1 MPRCIND
8 VIKESNGLLSRE
20 EAERIFQTIESRY
33 RTLNKALGR
42 STTEPPPG
50 FEEYTARPWGEY
62 VKLAPED
69 RLRELAK
76 EAFAGE
82 LREKQE
88 ALRRQCQQVKINIG
102 NQVQLAQHAAD
113 TGRTRTESMIDFAV
127 GNPYG
132 KGKMESVQSRYKGV
146 AGEFMSRLWPGL
158 DGYMSAF
165 GYRITREQEAALVR
179 EIFTPGSTEDAAAR
193 GLAKVWR
200 EVSDNL
206 RTRLNRAGADIGYIT
221 GYAPQIW
228 DRMKALTFGLS
239 PAEIK
244 TFYTGSREQRA
255 AVKAKAKEA
264 WLDHVQ
270 PRMNREHP
278 KYINRETGDFFN
290 DMEMKEF
297 LSSAWD
303 TITTNGL
310 SKPPTPGGGSG
321 AGRSMR
327 ASLEAERQLH
337 FKDADAFLEANRAFG
352 STDILTGLV
361 QTVHHHSKS
370 LALMEKYGPNPT
382 TGFNSLFAHAQ
393 HLDALEP
400 TIFHDKKA
408 AFVQTLFKEMSGAAG
423 TPETTV
429 ADLYARVNAAKRQW
443 MTFAKLGSAFLSQIN
458 DTVVFTVMAMHNG
471 MGAGEAIKTA
481 AHYLNPLNKADR
493 VAAQRLGLALE
504 SVLQEVM
511 SRYADTM
518 SGAGTIDKAANL
530 VMTASFM
537 KYWTD
542 SMKTAW
548 HVLTA
553 QHLAMVRN
561 VTFDNLESSVRQMLQ
576 RHGIEQGEWD
586 IIRSTEPADI
596 GGKQL
601 IAPSQINDRA
611 TAVKLFGMFS
621 DEGDVAVLSP
631 DFKERAIAKGATAP
645 GTVWG
650 EIRRDM
656 LLFRMFS
663 VGMVSKVLPRIV
675 ASMPEGSRYSRAAI
689 ATSFAIGSM
698 LAGGMSYQVKEISK
712 GRNPRDILDPW
723 FWIAAAA
730 QSGGLG
736 IFGDF
741 MFSDFNRFG
750 QGVPETIMGPF
761 WGGTAND
768 FMKLTLGNIRQA
780 AEDKDS
786 HFLAESLKFV
796 KNNFVPNLWYT
807 RAALDHLLFYQLQE
821 MANPGYL
828 ERMKE
833 RVEKENNTTW
843 WWDPQDAVPANGPDM
858 GAMLRH

>member
-8 VIKESNGLLSRE
+8 VIKESKGQLSRE
-20 EAERIFQTIESRY
+20 EAEQIFQTIESRNK
-33 RTLNKALGR
+33 TLNKALGR
-42 STTEPPPG
+42 STTQPPEG
-50 FEEYTARPWGEY
+50 FEAYSPRPWGEY
-62 VKLAPED
+62 IKLSPEE
-69 RLRELAK
+69 RLHELAK
-76 EAFAGE
+76 GAYAEA
-82 LREKQE
+82 LQDKKE
-88 ALRRQCQQVKINIG
+88 ALRCQYMQIQTNIG
-102 NQVQLAQHAAD
+102 NEFRLAQHAAD
-113 TGRTRTESMIDFAV
+113 TGRTRTESMIDFMV

-132 KGKMESVQSRYKGV
+132 KGKMESVQSRFKGI
-146 AGEFMSRLWPGL
+146 AGEFMSRLWPSL

-165 GYRITREQEAALVR
+165 GFRITHEQETALVH
-179 EIFTPGSTEDAAAR
+179 EIFSPGSTEDTAAR
-193 GLAKVWR
+193 GLAKVWH
-200 EVSDNL
+200 EVSDDL
-206 RTRLNRAGADIGYIT
+206 RTRLNRAGANIGHIMGYI
-221 GYAPQIW
+221 PQSW
-228 DRMKALTFGLS
+228 DRMKTLTFGLS
-239 PAEIK
+239 PAEIT

-278 KYINRETGDFFN
+278 LYVNRETGEFYN
-290 DMEMKEF
+290 DMEMRAF

-310 SKPPTPGGGSG
+310 SKQPTPGGGTG

-337 FKDADAFLEANRAFG
+337 FQDGDAFLEANRAFG
-352 STDILTGLV
+352 SSDVLTALV

-370 LALMEKYGPNPT
+370 LALLEKFGPDPN

-408 AFVQTLFKEMSGAAG
+408 TFVQTLFKEISGAASA
-423 TPETTV
+423 PESTV
-429 ADLYARVNAAKRQW
+429 ADLYARINAAKRQW
-443 MTFAKLGSAFLSQIN
+443 MTFAKLGSAFLSQLN
-458 DTVVFTVMAMHNG
+458 DTAIFTAIAIHNG

-481 AHYLNPLNKADR
+481 AHYLNPVNKADR
-493 VAAQRLGLALE
+493 AAAQRLGLALE
-504 SVLQEVM
+504 SVPQEVM
-511 SRYADTM
+511 SRYADTL
-518 SGAGTIDKAANL
+518 SGVGTIDKAANL
-530 VMTASFM
+530 VITASFM

-542 SMKTAW
+542 GLKTAW

-561 VTFDNLESSVRQMLQ
+561 VTFANLESSFKQMLQ
-576 RHGIEQGEWD
+576 RHGIEEKEWET
-586 IIRSTEPADI
+586 IRSTEPAEI

-601 IAPSQINDRA
+601 LAPSQIGDRA
-611 TAVKLFGMFS
+611 TAVKLFGLFS
-621 DEGDVAVLSP
+621 DEGDIAVLSP
-631 DFKERAIAKGATAP
+631 DFKERALAKGATPP

-675 ASMPEGSRYSRAAI
+675 ASMPDGSSYSRAAVGI
-689 ATSFAIGSM
+689 SFAIGSM
-698 LAGGMSYQVKEISK
+698 LAGGMSYQMKEVSK

-723 FWIAAAA
+723 FWLAAAA

-750 QGVPETIMGPF
+750 QSVPETIMGPF

-768 FMKLTLGNIRQA
+768 FAKLTLGNIRQT
-780 AEDKDS
+780 AEDKEP
-786 HFLAESLKFV
+786 HFLAESLKFF

-807 RAALDHLLFYQLQE
+807 RAALDHLVFYRLQE
-821 MANPGYL
+821 MGNPGYL

-858 GAMLRH
+858 GAMMGQ